1 MDFEKQDNPAIPKL
15 PERETGDARTLS
27 RDGAETSSAQSAS
40 DVVIGLETPDRIPC
54 DCSAAEAPAELK
66 KSGARRAAEEA
77 WDWAKSIAVALVLAL
92 LIKTFLVQ
100 AYVIPT
106 GSMEPTIEPG
116 DRVFGS
122 RITYRLSDPARGD
135 IIAFIPP
142 PEVRRTMQPLA
153 PGTLSTRFN
162 KDKDF
167 DYSYLKRAVAVEG
180 DAVGVFGG
188 KIFLNGKPLDEPYLK
203 NGLRVC
209 PNYDDFPIRT
219 VPEGMLLALGDNRC
233 NSHDGHKWG
242 FLPKKNVQAKAFFR
256 FWPPGRIGILR

>member
-1 MDFEKQDNPAIPKL
+1 MDFEEQDNHPVSPATEDTAGDSVDPTHDASGPSPSPSPAVADIET
-15 PERETGDARTLS
+15 PERNQ
-27 RDGAETSSAQSAS
+27 RDGAAQESHPEN
-40 DVVIGLETPDRIPC
+40 I
-54 DCSAAEAPAELK
+54 K
-66 KSGARRAAEEA
+66 KSRARRAAEEA
-77 WDWAKSIAVALVLAL
+77 WDWAKSVAVALALAL

-122 RITYRLSDPARGD
+122 RITYRFDAPQRGD

-142 PEVRRTMQPLA
+142 PEVRRSMQPLA
-153 PGTLSTRFN
+153 PGTLASRFN
-162 KDKDF
+162 KDKEY
-167 DYSYLKRAVAVEG
+167 DYSYLKRAIAVEG

-188 KIFLNGKPLDEPYLK
+188 RVFLNGKPLDEPYLK
-203 NGLRVC
+203 NGLRAC
-209 PNYDDFPIRT
+209 PYYDDFPIRI

-256 FWPPGRIGILR
+256 FWPPGRIGAVR

>member
-1 MDFEKQDNPAIPKL
+1 MDSEEQHRDAPASEPTEGQSENPTIQPHEAPDTAFAL
-15 PERETGDARTLS
+15 FLEDSHPNR
-27 RDGAETSSAQSAS
+27 QSAAPIS
-40 DVVIGLETPDRIPC
+40 SETQKNR
-54 DCSAAEAPAELK
+54 
-66 KSGARRAAEEA
+66 ARRAAEEA

-122 RITYRLSDPARGD
+122 RITYRLSAPARGD

-162 KDKDF
+162 KNKDF

-242 FLPKKNVQAKAFFR
+242 FLPKKDVQAKAFFR